1 MTSFNQDV
9 YVLATQSDLF
19 DELMTSIQYSGLGGK
34 RSSGYGTFELEIVDL
49 PEGLEGLLNNG
60 GNEQLLLTTSLPE
73 DTELVHAMTGARYQL
88 VKRSG
93 FAYSE
98 TASQLLRK
106 QDLYKFKAGSV
117 FVNKFKGQIS
127 DVSPYNYPHPVYNFS
142 KGLFLD
148 LKGVRDN
155 EKLSY

>member
-9 YVLATQSDLF
+9 YVLATQSNLF

-106 QDLYKFKAGSV
+106 QDLYKFKGAA
-117 FVNKFKGQIS
+117 FWLIS
-127 DVSPYNYPHPVYNFS
+127 S
-142 KGLFLD
+142 KARLLT
-148 LKGVRDN
+148 
-155 EKLSY
+155 